1 MGIETKNRIES
12 RRRLRITLLYYRT
25 LNNLTQGQVA
35 AAVDFDR
42 TTYWTWENGK
52 GLPDPVT
59 LMNIAHYYKIQI
71 DDLLDENKVKEIEK
85 SNST

>member
-35 AAVDFDR
+35 AAVDFNR
-42 TTYWTWENGK
+42 TTYCAWENGK
-52 GLPDPVT
+52 SLPDPVT